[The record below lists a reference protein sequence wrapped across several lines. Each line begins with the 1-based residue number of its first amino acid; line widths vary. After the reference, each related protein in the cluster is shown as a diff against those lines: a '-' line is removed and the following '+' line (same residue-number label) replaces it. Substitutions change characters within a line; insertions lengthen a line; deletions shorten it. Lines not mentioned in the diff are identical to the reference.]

1 MHTIHADQAISMSE
15 FKKNPTAVLKQAK
28 HKPVAVLNHNKP
40 AFYMIEPELFEAL
53 LEEVADRDLYR
64 KVAERRA
71 SKSEAVD
78 VRLEDL

>member
-1 MHTIHADQAISMSE
+1 MHIIHADQAISMSE

-28 HKPVAVLNHNKP
+28 HKP

-53 LEEVADRDLYR
+53 LEEVTDRDLYR

-71 SKSEAVD
+71 LKSEAVA